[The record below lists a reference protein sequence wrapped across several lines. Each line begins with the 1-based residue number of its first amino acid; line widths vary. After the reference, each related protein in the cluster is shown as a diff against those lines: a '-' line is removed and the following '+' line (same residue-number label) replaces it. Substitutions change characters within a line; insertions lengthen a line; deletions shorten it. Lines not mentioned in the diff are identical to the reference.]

1 MLLKLLLVS
10 CPEDYRMTFTLR
22 ELTGLS
28 VAETAELLNIQPSNV
43 KVRVNRA
50 KVILRKEIEK
60 IYVTEDIYEFNLIYC
75 DKIVNAVMMQI
86 PGRSV

>member
-28 VAETAELLNIQPSNV
+28 VAETAELLNINPSNV

-50 KVILRKEIEK
+50 KAMLRKEIEK
-60 IYVTEDIYEFNLIYC
+60 IYAAADIYEFNLIYC
-75 DKIVNAVMMQI
+75 DKIVNAVMKNI
-86 PGRSV
+86 LDPSV